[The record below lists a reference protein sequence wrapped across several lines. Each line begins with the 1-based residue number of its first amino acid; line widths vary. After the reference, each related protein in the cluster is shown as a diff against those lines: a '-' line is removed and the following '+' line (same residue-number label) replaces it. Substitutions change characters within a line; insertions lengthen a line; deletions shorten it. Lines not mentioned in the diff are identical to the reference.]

1 MARFTYEAQDDQQ
14 NVVSG
19 TMQASDRNA
28 ALQTLSEKYPL
39 VTELK
44 ELKGKKSFL
53 GLFQRGPSA
62 EQILAVYQQLAVAT
76 SAGVTLKQSLDTMA
90 EDSESPRLQAV
101 LFQMSA
107 ALSSGLTL
115 SQAMEQHPDVFA
127 AYQPKLVQAGEVSG
141 KMAEILAQLA
151 LDMEGREI
159 LTSQVRSAI
168 AYPLFVLGVAGI
180 LSAAMLG
187 WGVPQIKGIFDT
199 MGAVLP
205 LPTRILVFIGMS
217 ISQMW
222 WMWLLAIAGGVVA
235 FQKLSKSRQ
244 VRSLLERFLLTSWP
258 FGEVYRLLNVSLY
271 ARTLGLLYRSGLP
284 LSQALD
290 VLGEATSS
298 IRMLEVINILKRR
311 VTHGELLSSAMR
323 GTTFFP
329 SMAVEMVST
338 GEASGS
344 LDRMLIE
351 IDRFY
356 TRRCEHAIKG
366 LTSLIEPAL
375 TVVVGIL
382 LGGVILG
389 LALPFLNMP
398 ALMM

>member
-1 MARFTYEAQDDQQ
+1 MARFTYEAQDAE
-14 NVVSG
+14 NHTVTG
-19 TMQASDRNA
+19 TLQAADRNA

-39 VTELK
+39 VTELT
-44 ELKGKKSFL
+44 ELIPKRSL
-53 GLFQRGPSA
+53 LAMMRRGPST
-62 EQILAVYQQLAVAT
+62 EQILGVYQQLAVAT
-76 SAGVTLKQSLDTMA
+76 GAGVPLKQSLDTMA
-90 EDSESPRLQAV
+90 EDSDSPRLQAV

-107 ALSSGLTL
+107 SLSSGLTL
-115 SQAMEQHPDVFA
+115 SQAMSEHPDVFA
-127 AYQPKLVQAGEVSG
+127 PYQPKLIQAGEVSG

-151 LDMEGREI
+151 LDMEGREA

-168 AYPLFVLGVAGI
+168 AYPIFVLVVAGL

-187 WGVPQIKGIFDT
+187 WGVPQIKGVFDA
-199 MGAVLP
+199 MGAELP
-205 LPTRILVFIGMS
+205 LPTRFLVLVGLS
-217 ISQMW
+217 LSQMW
-222 WMWLLAIAGGVVA
+222 WMWILGLALAVWLY
-235 FQKLSKSRQ
+235 QRLSKHPRARRF
-244 VRSLLERFLLTSWP
+244 VERVVLVSWP
-258 FGEVYRLLNVSLY
+258 FGEVYRLLNVSLF

-284 LSQALD
+284 LSTALE

-298 IRMLEVINILKRR
+298 LRMVEVIQVLRRR

-323 GTTFFP
+323 GSGFCP

-338 GEASGS
+338 GESSGS
-344 LDRMLIE
+344 LDKMLHE
-351 IDRFY
+351 LDRFY
-356 TRRCEHAIKG
+356 TRRCEHAIKA

-389 LALPFLNMP
+389 LALPFLNLP